1 MASPYRLLMFDFD
14 GTLADSFPWLTGV
27 IHKISEKYQL
37 SPLSVQQLEAL
48 RGADS
53 RDIMAQLG
61 VPFWKL
67 PQMAAYARQ
76 LASEDIDQIHLF
88 AGMDNLLQKLSER
101 SFTLAVVSSNAQ
113 ENIKRVLGP
122 QNTALMA
129 YFECGAPLSGK
140 QAHIKRLLKQSGV
153 PAAQA
158 MLIGDEVRD
167 VEAAHQAG
175 VAAGAV
181 SWGYNRRDL
190 LAMHHPTAIF
200 SSPEDLLAQI
210 CES

>member
-1 MASPYRLLMFDFD
+1 MFDFD

-27 IHKISEKYQL
+27 MHKIGEKYHL
-37 SPLSVQQLEAL
+37 APLDAQQLEAL

-61 VPFWKL
+61 VPFWKI

-76 LASEDIDQIHLF
+76 LAGEDIEQITLF
-88 AGMDNLLQKLSER
+88 AGINDLLQKLFDEG
-101 SFTLAVVSSNAQ
+101 FVLAVVSSNAQ

-122 QNTALMA
+122 HYTALMS
-129 YFECGAPLSGK
+129 YFECGASLSGK
-140 QAHIKRLLKQSGV
+140 EAHIKRVLKQSGI
-153 PAAQA
+153 PAGQA

-167 VEAAHQAG
+167 VEAAHKAG

-181 SWGYNRRDL
+181 SWGYNRREL
-190 LAMHHPTAIF
+190 LAAHQPGAIF
-200 SSPEDLLAQI
+200 DSPDDVWQHLKGR
-210 CES
+210 